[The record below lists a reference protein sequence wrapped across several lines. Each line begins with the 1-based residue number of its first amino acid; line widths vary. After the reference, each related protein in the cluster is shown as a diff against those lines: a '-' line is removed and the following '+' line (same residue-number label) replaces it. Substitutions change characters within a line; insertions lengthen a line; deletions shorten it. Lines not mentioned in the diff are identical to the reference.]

1 MDPTEEQER
10 MLREAA
16 AELGRTARKPPA
28 GVSEGDMRAGTI
40 IAK

>member
-16 AELGRTARKPPA
+16 AENERKA
-28 GVSEGDMRAGTI
+28 QATTSNI
-40 IAK
+40 N